1 MEQVMKTLRTQFI
14 EMFGAVNKKGDCYDD
29 MHSWDWNIDNANMI
43 DGFRLGD
50 ANGLAILCYEKDRW
64 GEWQPKVAVQIYKL
78 FDDDMTFRHT
88 STSLGDRF
96 MGWLSSMHVSKE
108 EYEEEFRILEE
119 RNQEYYGNILS
130 FVSKFKLEH
139 SLETKQTTKGRGKI

>member
-1 MEQVMKTLRTQFI
+1 
-14 EMFGAVNKKGDCYDD
+14 
-29 MHSWDWNIDNANMI
+29 
-43 DGFRLGD
+43 
-50 ANGLAILCYEKDRW
+50 
-64 GEWQPKVAVQIYKL
+64 
-78 FDDDMTFRHT
+78 MTFRHT

-96 MGWLSSMHVSKE
+96 MGWLSSTHVSKE